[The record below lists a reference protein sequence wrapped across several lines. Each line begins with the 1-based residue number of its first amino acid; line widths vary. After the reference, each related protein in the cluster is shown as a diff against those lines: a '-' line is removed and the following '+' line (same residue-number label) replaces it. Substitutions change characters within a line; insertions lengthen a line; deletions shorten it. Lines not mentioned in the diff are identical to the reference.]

1 MMLLVDAGNSCI
13 KWLSWHKDQVV
24 RRGHIFHKSI
34 DRSTLGERLWGALE
48 QPAQVLIASVAG
60 TDVEYALRDWIHQ
73 TWGITAQFIT
83 AEASRLGVNNAYANP
98 QQMGA
103 DRWVAMIGAKVRSLS
118 PCCIVDC
125 GTAITID
132 ALTADG
138 LHHGGVIFPGVRLM
152 RESLYRDTRR
162 IPEADAG
169 QAVIFGQNTRD
180 CVWGGTTYAVV
191 TAIDGITGRMEEN
204 MSGSGKRV
212 LTGGDASLLHPYL
225 NGDYSLEPDLIFYGL
240 LAIAGHT
247 LR

>member
-1 MMLLVDAGNSCI
+1 MILLVDAGNSCI
-13 KWLSWHKDQVV
+13 KWLSWDKGQAV
-24 RRGHIFHKSI
+24 RRGHIFHKDI
-34 DRSTLGERLWGALE
+34 NRSTLGERLWGTLE
-48 QPAQVLIASVAG
+48 QPSQVLIANVAG
-60 TDVEYALRDWIHQ
+60 TEVEYALQNWIHQ
-73 TWGITAQFIT
+73 RWGIMAQFIT
-83 AEASRLGVNNAYANP
+83 AEASRLGVNNAYAHP
-98 QQMGA
+98 EQMGA
-103 DRWVAMIGAKVRSLS
+103 DRWVAMIGAKALSLS

-132 ALTADG
+132 ALAADG
-138 LHHGGVIFPGVRLM
+138 FHQGGVIFPGVRLM

-169 QAVIFGQNTRD
+169 QAVVFGRSTRD
-180 CVWGGTTYAVV
+180 CVWGGTTYAVA

-204 MSGSGKRV
+204 MPGGGKRV

-225 NGDYSLEPDLIFYGL
+225 NSDYSLEPDLIFHGL